1 MQDLWHLSRLEAGKR
16 RKLKE
21 NILHHAGKRSDMKFI
36 SIVLIMII
44 VFFGI
49 TFALQNASPVTLK
62 YFEIFDFQMP
72 AYLLIFISLFI
83 GIVLSGLIGL
93 IERFKLFRN
102 LQRLKKEIKAL
113 ESEIYDIR
121 KNQFTNQNVGP
132 AIKKEYLS

>member
-1 MQDLWHLSRLEAGKR
+1 
-16 RKLKE
+16 
-21 NILHHAGKRSDMKFI
+21 MKFI

-72 AYLLIFISLFI
+72 VPYLLIFISLFI

-93 IERFKLFRN
+93 IERFRN
-102 LQRLKKEIKAL
+102 SSGICSA
-113 ESEIYDIR
+113 
-121 KNQFTNQNVGP
+121 
-132 AIKKEYLS
+132 